1 MLPFLK
7 QNKGE
12 LQGINTA
19 LSRFSADEIE
29 TGLKQVTE
37 YQELGYFRPMVFQR
51 KNPYNMEKI
60 KEILDSQLKGM
71 FLNVTSRCNLACS
84 YCILSGD
91 YDNHSAL
98 KQEEMSWD
106 TAKKAIDFY
115 TSRANTEGI
124 FRIDFFGGEPLLA
137 FPLIEKAT
145 TYLNHIFKER
155 NQEVMYSITSN
166 GTIMNDRI
174 IDFLIENNVLFQ
186 ASIDG
191 EKELHDHNRKYKNSD
206 RGSFDTILK
215 SLQAIHDRDQDYFNN
230 RIRLKSVLTTEAL
243 DNSSENFFK
252 IPIIRKLNERNR
264 YTVVN
269 QTPHYNL
276 KKDEDFFERIHKLGD
291 RLLQKRDAETLS
303 QLVDGLNYKSKNMF
317 MATFYEFFDVQVV
330 NSLHFDL
337 DKPVPFKKDCM
348 IGIEGSVN
356 CDGTISICY
365 SSDTFVIGNVHE
377 NTWYFDKIE
386 SYHRDRY
393 DRVACEHC
401 YVQRFCELCY
411 EKLNADEEKGLEQLN
426 NFCIFQRRYFQVIFD
441 YMLRIM
447 KHNPMLW
454 DELNRIAEESKKII
468 LNRSPGGNYE

>member
-191 EKELHDHNRKYKNSD
+191 EKELHDHSRKYKNSD